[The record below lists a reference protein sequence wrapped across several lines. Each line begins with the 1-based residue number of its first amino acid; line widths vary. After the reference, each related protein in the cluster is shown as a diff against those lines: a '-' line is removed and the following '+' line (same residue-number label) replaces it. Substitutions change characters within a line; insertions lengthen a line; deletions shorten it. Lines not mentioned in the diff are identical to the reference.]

1 MIIKTEKIGG
11 LSVWTDQNPRKGKT
25 TVTVYFEYRPIVSFD
40 SNKINER
47 RLAVVQLVELGYCK
61 NRIAGKICGF
71 HRNTV
76 SKLLRTKRLLGI
88 EAIFEDNRGPKAPWK
103 YIDSIRKTI
112 KNLIREHPDWT
123 DKQIADA
130 AAKQLETTISRSAV
144 ARIRIANQDME
155 VERPTKHDLEQL
167 AKIADAIDVKQHD
180 ERQLSFNFEDD
191 PEFKKQVDEFAD
203 EDAPKPKTDT
213 DKKFLDG
220 LQEGQRNV
228 FAGML
233 FHHLFLDHISFPN
246 AFDFPSSIN
255 NTYDDYEVM
264 EAILFGLNIGLP
276 SIESHKLVNSQ
287 DIGLLLGRTSSPD
300 ETTIRLRLKQMAEF
314 NPSESLIDHFAD
326 LFLSLGFINPEV
338 FFIDGH
344 FLPYYGLKVL
354 AKGYHTVRRSIMKGN
369 EIYVVSDLDG
379 KPLFSITE
387 GCDIDFRPIIIRA
400 ADKIISLG
408 IDRPILVFDRGGYG
422 VHFFSELSTRTDFV
436 TWAKY
441 VKKDELKDLKYT
453 SCLMFHGKRYLIA
466 EKTKLIRE
474 SISTAI
480 KEGRTEATSTE
491 VRMVVFKELD
501 KDRPVAIYTS
511 NYQNPA
517 PDIAA
522 YMLSRW
528 GESENFFK
536 EIMSLYNFNYHP
548 GYDLKELEEQ
558 PLVDNP
564 EVKTIKKT
572 IKGIKQKMGQLA
584 FKKQEAESKTKTQ
597 KDIRLEKK
605 MEELQKE
612 IDEYNKELE
621 AFHAA
626 LKDMPDKISIIEV
639 LQGRPMNKADLE
651 KKKIYDLIQ
660 MVTFH
665 SREHLVSLF
674 RSCYDDPRDVKQ
686 ILTKITKLAGNV
698 KLVGETLVVLL
709 DWIEDK
715 KHREAAIRFCHLI
728 NGMSPKLKGRMEFKL
743 YFRISSI
750 PQGAYRGQKQMHN
763 LS

>member
-1 MIIKTEKIGG
+1 MIVKIEKISK
-11 LSVWTDQNPRKGKT
+11 LSVWTERSRNGKI
-25 TVTVYFEYRPIVSFD
+25 TVTVYCEYRPVVSFD
-40 SNKINER
+40 PEKINER

-61 NRIAGKICGF
+61 NRLAGKICGF

-76 SKLLRTKRLLGI
+76 GKLLRTKRLLGI

-112 KNLIREHPDWT
+112 KKLIREHPDWT
-123 DKQIADA
+123 DQQIADT
-130 AAKQLETTISRSAV
+130 AAKQLEMTISRSAT
-144 ARIRIANQDME
+144 ARIRTADQDAITE
-155 VERPTKHDLEQL
+155 KSTLHDLEQL
-167 AKIADAIDVKQHD
+167 AKIADNIDLKQHD
-180 ERQLSFNFEDD
+180 ERQLSFNFGADST
-191 PEFKKQVDEFAD
+191 FKKQVDEFAD
-203 EDAPKPKTDT
+203 EDAPKPQTET
-213 DKKFLDG
+213 DKVFLDN
-220 LQEGQRNV
+220 LQKGQRNV

-233 FHHLFLDHISFPN
+233 FHHLFLDHIKFPN
-246 AFDFPSSIN
+246 AFDLPSSIN
-255 NTYDDYEVM
+255 NMYDDYEVM

-276 SIESHKLVNSQ
+276 SIEAHKLVNSR
-287 DIGLLLGRTSSPD
+287 DMGLLLGRTSSPD
-300 ETTIRLRLKQMAEF
+300 ETTIRVRLKQVAEF
-314 NPSESLIDHFAD
+314 KPSESLIDYFAD
-326 LFLSLGFINPEV
+326 LFLSLGFIKPEV

-354 AKGYHTVRRSIMKGN
+354 AKGYHTVRRITMKGN

-379 KPLFSITE
+379 RPLFSITE

-408 IDRPILVFDRGGYG
+408 IDRPIPVFDRGGYG
-422 VHFFSELSTRTDFV
+422 VHFFSQLSTRADFV

-441 VKKDELKDLKYT
+441 VKKDELKDLEYT
-453 SCLMFHGKRYLIA
+453 SCLMFNEKRYLIA

-474 SISTAI
+474 SISTSV

-511 NYQNPA
+511 NHQKPA

-572 IKGIKQKMGQLA
+572 IKAIKQKMGQLA
-584 FKKQEAESKTKTQ
+584 LAKQQIESKIEPR
-597 KDIRLEKK
+597 KDRRLERKLNK
-605 MEELQKE
+605 LQEE
-612 IDEYNKELE
+612 IDAYNRE
-621 AFHAA
+621 FDGFQAA
-626 LKDMPDKISIIEV
+626 LKEMDDKVSIIEV

-660 MVTFH
+660 MVAFH

-674 RSCYDDPRDVKQ
+674 RSCYDDPRDVKR
-686 ILTKITKLAGNV
+686 ILTKVTKLAGYV
-698 KLVGETLVVLL
+698 KLVGKTLVVLL

-715 KHREAAIRFCHLI
+715 KHRKAATRFCHLI
-728 NGMSPKLKGRMEFKL
+728 NGMSPKLRGRMEFKL

-750 PQGAYRGQKQMHN
+750 PQGGYRYQE
-763 LS
+763 

>member
-1 MIIKTEKIGG
+1 MIVKTEKIGN
-11 LSVWTDQNPRKGKT
+11 LSVWIDQNPNGKI
-25 TVTVYFEYRPIVSFD
+25 TVTVYCEYRPVISFD
-40 SNKINER
+40 PRKINER
-47 RLAVVQLVELGYCK
+47 RLAVVQLVGLGYCK

-76 SKLLRTKRLLGI
+76 GKLLRTKRLLGI

-103 YIDSIRKTI
+103 YINSIRKTI
-112 KNLIREHPDWT
+112 KKLIREHPDWT
-123 DKQIADA
+123 DKQVANA

-144 ARIRIANQDME
+144 ARIRIANQDTK

-167 AKIADAIDVKQHD
+167 AKIADTIDMKQHD

-203 EDAPKPKTDT
+203 EDAPKTNT
-213 DKKFLDG
+213 DKEFLDG
-220 LQEGQRNV
+220 LQQGQRNV
-228 FAGML
+228 FAGMF

-264 EAILFGLNIGLP
+264 EAMLFGLNIGLP

-287 DIGLLLGRTSSPD
+287 DMGLLLGRTRSPD

-422 VHFFSELSTRTDFV
+422 VHFFSELSTMADFV

-441 VKKDELKDLKYT
+441 VKKDELKDLEYT
-453 SCLMFHGKRYLIA
+453 SCLMFNGKRYLIA

-511 NYQNPA
+511 NHQKPA

-558 PLVDNP
+558 PLIDNP

-584 FKKQEAESKTKTQ
+584 LKKQEAESKTKTR
-597 KDIRLEKK
+597 KDVRLEKK
-605 MEELQKE
+605 MEKLQKE

-621 AFHAA
+621 AFHAV
-626 LKDMPDKISIIEV
+626 LKEMPDKISIIEV
-639 LQGRPMNKADLE
+639 LRGRPMNKADLE

-660 MVTFH
+660 MIAFH

-686 ILTKITKLAGNV
+686 ILTKITKLAGYV
-698 KLVGETLVVLL
+698 KLAGDTLVVLL

-728 NGMSPKLKGRMEFKL
+728 NGMLPKLKGRMEFKL

-750 PQGAYRGQKQMHN
+750 PQGAIVVKNRCTI
-763 LS
+763 

>member
-1 MIIKTEKIGG
+1 MIVKTEKIGG
-11 LSVWTDQNPRKGKT
+11 LSVWTDQNSMNGKT
-25 TVTVYFEYRPIVSFD
+25 TVTVYCEYRPVVSFD
-40 SNKINER
+40 PGKINER

-61 NRIAGKICGF
+61 NRVAGKICGF

-76 SKLLRTKRLLGI
+76 GKLLRTKRFLGI

-103 YIDSIRKTI
+103 YINSIRKTI
-112 KNLIREHPDWT
+112 KKLIREHPDWT

-130 AAKQLETTISRSAV
+130 AAKQLKTSISRSAV
-144 ARIRIANQDME
+144 ARIRAANQDTE
-155 VERPTKHDLEQL
+155 VERPTKHDLEKM
-167 AKIADAIDVKQHD
+167 AKIADTIDVKQHD
-180 ERQLSFNFEDD
+180 ERQLSFNFEAD

-203 EDAPKPKTDT
+203 EDAPGPQTNT
-213 DKKFLDG
+213 DKVFLEH
-220 LQEGQRNV
+220 LQQGQRNI

-233 FHHLFLDHISFPN
+233 FHHLFLDHIKFPS

-255 NTYDDYEVM
+255 NTYDDYEIM
-264 EAILFGLNIGLP
+264 ETILFGLNIGLP
-276 SIESHKLVNSQ
+276 SIESHKLLNSQ
-287 DIGLLLGRTSSPD
+287 DMGILLGRTSSPD

-354 AKGYHTVRRSIMKGN
+354 AKGYHTVRRTIMKGN

-408 IDRPILVFDRGGYG
+408 INRPVLVFDRGGYG
-422 VHFFSELSTRTDFV
+422 VHFFSQLSIRADFV
-436 TWAKY
+436 TWARY
-441 VKKDELKDLKYT
+441 VKKDELKDLEYT
-453 SCLMFHGKRYLIA
+453 SCLMFNGKRYLIA

-501 KDRPVAIYTS
+501 KDRSVAIYTS
-511 NYQNPA
+511 NHQKPA

-558 PLVDNP
+558 PLVNNP

-584 FKKQEAESKTKTQ
+584 LAKQETESKIKIR
-597 KDIRLEKK
+597 KDLRLENKLNK
-605 MEELQKE
+605 LQEE
-612 IDEYNKELE
+612 IDKYNKELE
-621 AFHAA
+621 AFHAT
-626 LKDMPDKISIIEV
+626 LKEMPDKVSIIEV
-639 LQGRPMNKADLE
+639 LRGRPMNKADLE

-660 MVTFH
+660 MIAFH

-686 ILTKITKLAGNV
+686 ILTKITKLAGYV
-698 KLVGETLVVLL
+698 KLAGKTLVVLL

-715 KHREAAIRFCHLI
+715 KHRKAAIKFCHLI
-728 NGMSPKLKGRMEFKL
+728 NSMTPRLSGRMEFKL

-750 PQGAYRGQKQMHN
+750 PQGTIAVKNRCTI
-763 LS
+763 

>member
-1 MIIKTEKIGG
+1 MG
-11 LSVWTDQNPRKGKT
+11 
-25 TVTVYFEYRPIVSFD
+25 
-40 SNKINER
+40 
-47 RLAVVQLVELGYCK
+47 
-61 NRIAGKICGF
+61 
-71 HRNTV
+71 RN
-76 SKLLRTKRLLGI
+76 
-88 EAIFEDNRGPKAPWK
+88 
-103 YIDSIRKTI
+103 
-112 KNLIREHPDWT
+112 
-123 DKQIADA
+123 
-130 AAKQLETTISRSAV
+130 
-144 ARIRIANQDME
+144 
-155 VERPTKHDLEQL
+155 
-167 AKIADAIDVKQHD
+167 
-180 ERQLSFNFEDD
+180 
-191 PEFKKQVDEFAD
+191 
-203 EDAPKPKTDT
+203 
-213 DKKFLDG
+213 
-220 LQEGQRNV
+220 
-228 FAGML
+228 
-233 FHHLFLDHISFPN
+233 
-246 AFDFPSSIN
+246 
-255 NTYDDYEVM
+255 
-264 EAILFGLNIGLP
+264 
-276 SIESHKLVNSQ
+276 
-287 DIGLLLGRTSSPD
+287 TSSPD

-354 AKGYHTVRRSIMKGN
+354 AKGYHTVRKTIMKGN

-408 IDRPILVFDRGGYG
+408 IDRPVLVFDRGGYG
-422 VHFFSELSTRTDFV
+422 VHFFSELSTRADFV
-436 TWAKY
+436 TWARY
-441 VKKDELKDLKYT
+441 VKKDELKDLEYT
-453 SCLMFHGKRYLIA
+453 SCLMFNGKRYLIA

-511 NYQNPA
+511 NHQKPA
-517 PDIAA
+517 SDIAA

-558 PLVDNP
+558 PLVGNP

-584 FKKQEAESKTKTQ
+584 LAKQETESKIKIR
-597 KDIRLEKK
+597 KDLRLKNK
-605 MEELQKE
+605 LNNLQKE
-612 IDEYNKELE
+612 IDNYNKELE
-621 AFHAA
+621 AFHTT
-626 LKDMPDKISIIEV
+626 LKEMPDKVSIIEV
-639 LQGRPMNKADLE
+639 LRGRPMNKADLE

-660 MVTFH
+660 MIAFH
-665 SREHLVSLF
+665 SLEHLVSLF
-674 RSCYDDPRDVKQ
+674 RSCYDDHRDVKQ
-686 ILTKITKLAGNV
+686 ILTKITKLAGYV
-698 KLVGETLVVLL
+698 KLAGNTLIVLL

-715 KHREAAIRFCHLI
+715 KHRKAAIKFCHLI
-728 NGMSPKLKGRMEFKL
+728 NSMSPRLSGRMEFKL

-750 PQGAYRGQKQMHN
+750 PQGTIAVKN
-763 LS
+763 NCTI

>member
-1 MIIKTEKIGG
+1 MIVKTEKIGV
-11 LSVWTDQNPRKGKT
+11 LSVWTDQNSMNGKI
-25 TVTVYFEYRPIVSFD
+25 TVTVYFEYRPVISFD
-40 SNKINER
+40 PGKINER

-61 NRIAGKICGF
+61 NRVAGKICGF

-76 SKLLRTKRLLGI
+76 GKLLRTKRLLGI

-103 YIDSIRKTI
+103 YINRIRKTI
-112 KNLIREHPDWT
+112 KKLIREHPEWT
-123 DKQIADA
+123 DKQIADTT
-130 AAKQLETTISRSAV
+130 AKQLETTISRSAV
-144 ARIRIANQDME
+144 ARIRIASQDTE
-155 VERPTKHDLEQL
+155 VERPARHDLEEL
-167 AKIADAIDVKQHD
+167 AKIADTIDVKQHD
-180 ERQLSFNFEDD
+180 ERQLRFNFEDD
-191 PEFKKQVDEFAD
+191 SKFKKEVDEFAD
-203 EDAPKPKTDT
+203 EDAPEPQTNT
-213 DKKFLDG
+213 DKVFLDG
-220 LQEGQRNV
+220 LQQGQRNV

-233 FHHLFLDHISFPN
+233 FHHLFLDHIKFPS
-246 AFDFPSSIN
+246 AFDLPSSIN
-255 NTYDDYEVM
+255 NAYDDYEIM
-264 EAILFGLNIGLP
+264 ETMLFGLNIGLP

-287 DIGLLLGRTSSPD
+287 DMGLLLGRTSSPD
-300 ETTIRLRLKQMAEF
+300 KTTIRLRLKQMAEF

-354 AKGYHTVRRSIMKGN
+354 AKGYHTVRKTIMKGN

-400 ADKIISLG
+400 ADKIINLG
-408 IDRPILVFDRGGYG
+408 INRPVLVFDRGGYG
-422 VHFFSELSTRTDFV
+422 VHFFSQLSIKADFV

-441 VKKDELKDLKYT
+441 VKKDELKDLEYT
-453 SCLMFHGKRYLIA
+453 SCLMFNGKRYLIA

-474 SISTAI
+474 SISTAL
-480 KEGRTEATSTE
+480 KEGRTEATSTK
-491 VRMVVFKELD
+491 VRMVIFKELD

-511 NYQNPA
+511 NQEKPA

-558 PLVDNP
+558 PLINNP

-584 FKKQEAESKTKTQ
+584 LAKQETESKIKIR
-597 KDIRLEKK
+597 KDLRLENKLNK
-605 MEELQKE
+605 LQKE
-612 IDEYNKELE
+612 IDKYNKELE
-621 AFHAA
+621 AFQEAIEE
-626 LKDMPDKISIIEV
+626 MPDKVSIIEV
-639 LQGRPMNKADLE
+639 LRGRPMNKADLE

-660 MVTFH
+660 MIAFH
-665 SREHLVSLF
+665 SREHLISLF
-674 RSCYDDPRDVKQ
+674 RSCYDDPRDVKK
-686 ILTKITKLAGNV
+686 ILTKITKLAGYV
-698 KLVGETLVVLL
+698 KLAGNTLVVLL

-715 KHREAAIRFCHLI
+715 KHRKAATKFCHLI
-728 NGMSPKLKGRMEFKL
+728 NSMSPKLKGRMEFNL

-750 PQGAYRGQKQMHN
+750 PQGTIAVENRCTI
-763 LS
+763 

>member
-1 MIIKTEKIGG
+1 MIVKTEKIGG
-11 LSVWTDQNPRKGKT
+11 LSVWTDQNSRNGKT
-25 TVTVYFEYRPIVSFD
+25 TVTVYCEYRPVVSFD
-40 SNKINER
+40 PGKINER

-76 SKLLRTKRLLGI
+76 GKLLRTKRLLGI

-103 YIDSIRKTI
+103 YINSIRKAI
-112 KNLIREHPDWT
+112 KKLIREHPDWT

-130 AAKQLETTISRSAV
+130 AAKHLETTISRSAV
-144 ARIRIANQDME
+144 ARIRIANQDMQ
-155 VERPTKHDLEQL
+155 VELPTKHDLEQL
-167 AKIADAIDVKQHD
+167 AKIADTIDVKQHD
-180 ERQLSFNFEDD
+180 ERQLCFNFEAD
-191 PEFKKQVDEFAD
+191 PKFKKQVDEFAD
-203 EDAPKPKTDT
+203 EDTPEPQTDT
-213 DKKFLDG
+213 DKVFLEH
-220 LQEGQRNV
+220 LQQGQRNV

-233 FHHLFLDHISFPN
+233 FHHLFLDHIKFPN
-246 AFDFPSSIN
+246 AFDFSSIN
-255 NTYDDYEVM
+255 NTYDNYEVM
-264 EAILFGLNIGLP
+264 EAIFFGLNIGLP

-287 DIGLLLGRTSSPD
+287 DMGLLLGRTSSPD

-314 NPSESLIDHFAD
+314 TPSESLIDYFAD

-354 AKGYHTVRRSIMKGN
+354 SKGYHTVRKTIMKGN
-369 EIYVVSDLDG
+369 EIYVVSDIDG

-408 IDRPILVFDRGGYG
+408 IDRPVLVFDRGGYG
-422 VHFFSELSTRTDFV
+422 VHFFSQLSTRADFV

-441 VKKDELKDLKYT
+441 AKKDELKDLEYT
-453 SCLMFHGKRYLIA
+453 SCLMFNGKRYLIA

-511 NYQNPA
+511 NHQKPA
-517 PDIAA
+517 SDIAA

-584 FKKQEAESKTKTQ
+584 LAKQRTESKIKTR
-597 KDIRLEKK
+597 KDLRLENKLNK
-605 MEELQKE
+605 LQEE
-612 IDEYNKELE
+612 IDEYDKELE

-626 LKDMPDKISIIEV
+626 LKEMPDKVSIIEV

-651 KKKIYDLIQ
+651 RKKIYDLIQ
-660 MVTFH
+660 MIAFH

-674 RSCYDDPRDVKQ
+674 CSCYDDPRDVKQ
-686 ILTKITKLAGNV
+686 ILTKITKLGGYV
-698 KLVGETLVVLL
+698 KLAGETLVVLL

-715 KHREAAIRFCHLI
+715 KHREAAIKFCHLI
-728 NGMSPKLKGRMEFKL
+728 NSMSPRLTGRMEFKL

-750 PQGAYRGQKQMHN
+750 PQGGYRGQK
-763 LS
+763 

>member
-1 MIIKTEKIGG
+1 MIIKTEKIGT
-11 LSVWTDQNPRKGKT
+11 LSVWTDQDPNGKT
-25 TVTVYFEYRPIVSFD
+25 TVTVYFEHRPVVSFD
-40 SNKINER
+40 PHKISER

-61 NRIAGKICGF
+61 NRIAGVICGF

-76 SKLLRTKRLLGI
+76 GNLLRTKRLLGI

-103 YIDSIRKTI
+103 YINSIRKTI
-112 KNLIREHPDWT
+112 KKLIREHPDWT
-123 DKQIADA
+123 DKRIANT

-144 ARIRIANQDME
+144 ARIRTANQDTK
-155 VERPTKHDLEQL
+155 VERPTKHDLEKL
-167 AKIADAIDVKQHD
+167 AKIADNIDVKQHD
-180 ERQLSFNFEDD
+180 ERQLSFNFKDD
-191 PEFKKQVDEFAD
+191 PEFKKEVDGFAD
-203 EDAPKPKTDT
+203 QDAPKPQTDT

-220 LQEGQRNV
+220 LQQGQRNV
-228 FAGML
+228 FSGML

-246 AFDFPSSIN
+246 AFDSPSSIN
-255 NTYDDYEVM
+255 NTYDDYEVL
-264 EAILFGLNIGLP
+264 ETILFGLNIGLR
-276 SIESHKLVNSQ
+276 SIESHKLVNSR
-287 DIGLLLGRTSSPD
+287 DMGLLLGRTSSPD
-300 ETTIRLRLKQMAEF
+300 ETTIRTRLRQMAEF
-314 NPSESLIDHFAD
+314 APSERLIDYFAD
-326 LFLSLGFINPEV
+326 LFLALGFINPEV

-354 AKGYHTVRRSIMKGN
+354 AKGYHTVRRISMKGN

-408 IDRPILVFDRGGYG
+408 ISRPVLVFDRGGYG
-422 VHFFSELSTRTDFV
+422 VHFFSQLSRRADFV

-441 VKKDELKDLKYT
+441 VKKNELKDLKYT
-453 SCLMFHGKRYLIA
+453 SCLMFNGKRYLIA
-466 EKTKLIRE
+466 EKTKQIRE
-474 SISTAI
+474 SISTAL
-480 KEGRTEATSTE
+480 KEGRREATSTE

-501 KDRPVAIYTS
+501 KGRPVAIYTS
-511 NYQNPA
+511 NYQKPA

-536 EIMSLYNFNYHP
+536 EIMALYNFNYHP

-564 EVKTIKKT
+564 EVKIIKKT

-584 FKKQEAESKTKTQ
+584 LKKQETESKIKTRS
-597 KDIRLEKK
+597 DVRLERKLNK
-605 MEELQKE
+605 LQEE

-621 AFHAA
+621 AFDAA
-626 LKDMPDKISIIEV
+626 LKGMPDKVSIIEV
-639 LQGRPMNKADLE
+639 LQDRPMNKADLE

-660 MVTFH
+660 MIAFH
-665 SREHLVSLF
+665 SREHLIGLF

-686 ILTKITKLAGNV
+686 ILTRITKLAGYV
-698 KLVGETLVVLL
+698 KLVGDTLVVLL

-715 KHREAAIRFCHLI
+715 KHREAATRFCHLI
-728 NGMSPKLKGRMEFKL
+728 NSMSPKLSGRMEFKL

-750 PQGAYRGQKQMHN
+750 PQPGYHRQKQMHN

>member
-1 MIIKTEKIGG
+1 MIVKTEKIGD
-11 LSVWTDQNPRKGKT
+11 LSVWTERDPNGKI
-25 TVTVYFEYRPIVSFD
+25 TVSVYFEYRPVVSF
-40 SNKINER
+40 NPAKINEK
-47 RLAVVQLVELGYCK
+47 RLAAVQLVELGYCK
-61 NRIAGKICGF
+61 NRVAGKICGF

-76 SKLLRTKRLLGI
+76 GKLLRTKRLLGI

-103 YIDSIRKTI
+103 YINGIRKTI
-112 KNLIREHPDWT
+112 KRLIREHPDWT
-123 DKQIADA
+123 DQQVADT
-130 AAKQLETTISRSAV
+130 AAKQIETTISRSAV
-144 ARIRIANQDME
+144 ARIRVADQDATTE
-155 VERPTKHDLEQL
+155 KPTKHDLEQL
-167 AKIADAIDVKQHD
+167 AKIADNIDLKQHD
-180 ERQLSFNFEDD
+180 ERQLSFNFGVDST
-191 PEFKKQVDEFAD
+191 FKKQVDEFAD
-203 EDAPKPKTDT
+203 EDMPKPQTET
-213 DKKFLDG
+213 DKVLLDN
-220 LQEGQRNV
+220 LQQGQRNV

-233 FHHLFLDHISFPN
+233 FNHLFLDHIKFRE
-246 AFDFPSSIN
+246 AFNPPSSGNKI
-255 NTYDDYEVM
+255 YEDYEVM

-276 SIESHKLVNSQ
+276 SVESHKLVNSQ
-287 DIGLLLGRTSSPD
+287 DMGLLLGRTRSPD
-300 ETTIRLRLKQMAEF
+300 EATIRLRLNQMAEF
-314 NPSESLIDHFAD
+314 APSENLIDYFAN

-354 AKGYHTVRRSIMKGN
+354 SKGYHTVRRIVMKGN

-422 VHFFSELSTRTDFV
+422 VHFFSQLSTKADFI
-436 TWAKY
+436 TWGRY
-441 VKKDELKDLKYT
+441 LKKDELKDLEYT
-453 SCLMFHGKRYLIA
+453 SCLMFNGKKYHIA

-474 SISTAI
+474 SISTAV
-480 KEGRTEATSTE
+480 KDGRTEATSTE
-491 VRMVVFKELD
+491 IRMVVFKELD

-511 NYQNPA
+511 NHEKPA

-536 EIMSLYNFNYHP
+536 EMMSLYNFNYHP

-558 PLVDNP
+558 PLIDNP
-564 EVKTIKKT
+564 EVKKIKKM

-584 FKKQEAESKTKTQ
+584 LAKQQTELKAQ
-597 KDIRLEKK
+597 KDLRVEKK
-605 MEELQKE
+605 LTDIQRK
-612 IDEYNKELE
+612 IDEYNEGLNGFQMAMKEL
-621 AFHAA
+621 
-626 LKDMPDKISIIEV
+626 PDKISIIEA

-651 KKKIYDLIQ
+651 KKKLYDMMQ
-660 MVTFH
+660 MVAFH
-665 SREHLVSLF
+665 SREHLVGLF

-686 ILTKITKLAGNV
+686 ILTKVTKLPGYV
-698 KLVGETLVVLL
+698 KLVGKTLVVLL

-715 KHREAAIRFCHLI
+715 KHRNAATKFCHLI
-728 NGMSPKLKGRMEFKL
+728 NSMLPKLRGRMEFNL

-750 PQGAYRGQKQMHN
+750 PQGGSAKNRCTI
-763 LS
+763 

>member
-1 MIIKTEKIGG
+1 MIIKTEKISG
-11 LSVWTDQNPRKGKT
+11 LSVWTNQDPNGKT
-25 TVTVYFEYRPIVSFD
+25 TITVYFEYRPVVSFD
-40 SNKINER
+40 PGKINER

-76 SKLLRTKRLLGI
+76 GKLLRTKRLLGI

-103 YIDSIRKTI
+103 YIDSILKTI
-112 KNLIREHPDWT
+112 KELIRKHPEWT
-123 DKQIADA
+123 DKQIADS

-144 ARIRIANQDME
+144 ARIRAANQDRE
-155 VERPTKHDLEQL
+155 IEQPTKHDLEEL
-167 AKIADAIDVKQHD
+167 AKLADSIDLKQHD
-180 ERQLSFNFEDD
+180 ERQLSFNFEADSK
-191 PEFKKQVDEFAD
+191 FKKQVDEFAH
-203 EDAPKPKTDT
+203 EDAPKPQADT
-213 DKKFLDG
+213 DKVFIDR
-220 LQEGQRNV
+220 LQQGQRNA

-233 FHHLFLDHISFPN
+233 FHHLFLDRIKFPN
-246 AFDFPSSIN
+246 AFDFPCSIN

-287 DIGLLLGRTSSPD
+287 DMGLLLGRTSSPD

-314 NPSESLIDHFAD
+314 KPSESLIDHFAD

-354 AKGYHTVRRSIMKGN
+354 AKGYHTVRRIIMKGN

-400 ADKIISLG
+400 ADKISSLG

-422 VHFFSELSTRTDFV
+422 VHFFSQLSTRADFV

-441 VKKDELKDLKYT
+441 VKKDELKDLEYT
-453 SCLMFHGKRYLIA
+453 SCLMFNGKRYLIA

-474 SISTAI
+474 SVSTAI
-480 KEGRTEATSTE
+480 KEGRTKATSTE

-501 KDRPVAIYTS
+501 KDRPVAIYTG
-511 NYQNPA
+511 NHQKPA

-522 YMLSRW
+522 YMLSKW

-584 FKKQEAESKTKTQ
+584 LAKQQTESKIEIL
-597 KDIRLEKK
+597 KDLRLERKLNK
-605 MEELQKE
+605 LQQE
-612 IDEYNKELE
+612 IDEYNKELDG
-621 AFHAA
+621 FQAA
-626 LKDMPDKISIIEV
+626 LKEMPDKLSIIEV

-660 MVTFH
+660 MVAFH

-686 ILTKITKLAGNV
+686 ILTKVTKLAGYV
-698 KLVGETLVVLL
+698 KLVGKTLVVLL

-715 KHREAAIRFCHLI
+715 KHREAATKFCHLI
-728 NGMSPKLKGRMEFKL
+728 NGMLPKLSGRMEFKL

-750 PQGAYRGQKQMHN
+750 PQGAIAVKNRCTI
-763 LS
+763 